1 MRNIIPAVFGFIAL
15 LTLVLSVSPNALAD
29 AQGKKALLIVA
40 PSDFEPTEYS
50 TTRSTLESGG
60 MTCTVASTKTG
71 SLKSA
76 KGTRAQS
83 DLVLSEVQTGDYD
96 AIVIIGGNGIKRLWM
111 NEDAHRI
118 VREAAEQDKV
128 VAAIC
133 AGPGVLA
140 YSGVMQG
147 KKGTAHPKSGAP
159 GALKENGCEYTG
171 NRVEVDNKFITA
183 NGPQAAKSFG
193 QAIVAAF

>member
-1 MRNIIPAVFGFIAL
+1 MSCR
-15 LTLVLSVSPNALAD
+15 VSPVALAD

-83 DLVLSEVQTGDYD
+83 DLILSEVQTGDYD
-96 AIVIIGGNGIKRLWM
+96 AIVVIGGNGIKKLWM

-159 GALKENGCEYTG
+159 RRPQGKRLRLHRQQGRSGQQIHHCQRSTG
-171 NRVEVDNKFITA
+171 SQIFRTGHC
-183 NGPQAAKSFG
+183 GPHSEFPSQHCK
-193 QAIVAAF
+193 